1 MNELNIKLK
10 TLRKEQGYTQEQL
23 ADILNLTRSSIS
35 NYENGINEPSISI
48 LVAIADLYNVSLDW
62 LTGRTKTRYN
72 SNLYIK
78 DNIENI
84 DVITSIYEVLKDFE
98 ITKK

>member
-10 TLRKEQGYTQEQL
+10 TLRKEHGYTQEQL
-23 ADILNLTRSSIS
+23 ADILNLTRSSIA
-35 NYENGINEPSISI
+35 NYENGINEPCIRI

-84 DVITSIYEVLKDFE
+84 DVITKIYELLKSFD
-98 ITKK
+98 ISRK

>member
-1 MNELNIKLK
+1 MDELNIKLK
-10 TLRKEQGYTQEQL
+10 TLRKEHGYTQEQI
-23 ADILNLTRSSIS
+23 ADILNLTRSSIA

-84 DVITSIYEVLKDFE
+84 DVITKIYELLKSFD
-98 ITKK
+98 ISRK

>member
-1 MNELNIKLK
+1 MDELNIKLK

>member
-1 MNELNIKLK
+1 MDELNIKLK
-10 TLRKEQGYTQEQL
+10 TLRKEHGYTQEQI
-23 ADILNLTRSSIS
+23 ADILNLTRSSIA

-48 LVAIADLYNVSLDW
+48 LVAIADLYKVSLDW

-84 DVITSIYEVLKDFE
+84 DVITSIYEALKDFE

>member
-10 TLRKEQGYTQEQL
+10 TLRKEHGYTQEQI
-23 ADILNLTRSSIS
+23 ADILNLTRSSIA

-84 DVITSIYEVLKDFE
+84 DVITKIYELLKSFD
-98 ITKK
+98 ISRK

>member
-1 MNELNIKLK
+1 MDELNIKLK
-10 TLRKEQGYTQEQL
+10 TLRKEHGYTQEQI
-23 ADILNLTRSSIS
+23 ADILNLTRSSIA

-84 DVITSIYEVLKDFE
+84 DVITKIYELLKNFD
-98 ITKK
+98 ISRK

>member
-10 TLRKEQGYTQEQL
+10 TLRKEHGYTQEQL
-23 ADILNLTRSSIS
+23 ADILNLTRSSIA

-84 DVITSIYEVLKDFE
+84 DVITKIYELLKNFD
-98 ITKK
+98 ISRK

>member
-10 TLRKEQGYTQEQL
+10 TLRKEHGYTQEQI
-23 ADILNLTRSSIS
+23 ADILNLTRSSIA

-84 DVITSIYEVLKDFE
+84 DVITKIYELLKNFD
-98 ITKK
+98 ISRK

>member
-10 TLRKEQGYTQEQL
+10 TLRKEHGYTQEQI
-23 ADILNLTRSSIS
+23 ADILNLTRSSIA

-48 LVAIADLYNVSLDW
+48 LVAIADLYKVSLDW

-84 DVITSIYEVLKDFE
+84 DVITKIYELLKNFD
-98 ITKK
+98 ISRK

>member
-23 ADILNLTRSSIS
+23 ADILNLARSSIS

>member
-10 TLRKEQGYTQEQL
+10 TLRKEHGYTQEQI
-23 ADILNLTRSSIS
+23 ADILNLTRSSIA

-48 LVAIADLYNVSLDW
+48 LVAIADLYKVSLDW

-72 SNLYIK
+72 SNLHIK

-84 DVITSIYEVLKDFE
+84 DVITSIYEALKDFE